1 MSKTIL
7 VVEDDSDMRA
17 LIKRTLLN
25 AGYAVNAVGNG
36 LEAAAT
42 CLTTT
47 PDLIISD
54 VHMPRMNGFEMIQIL
69 KSEPAMAAIP
79 VIFLTA
85 DSTGLERGN
94 ALGAVA
100 YLTKPLRMD
109 DLISTMMKHLP
120 VEGRSP

>member
-7 VVEDDSDMRA
+7 VVEDDPDMRA

-25 AGYAVNAVGNG
+25 SGYAVNAVGNG

-42 CLTTT
+42 CLTST

-69 KSEPAMAAIP
+69 KSEPAMADIP

-85 DSTGLERGN
+85 DSGGHERGN
-94 ALGAVA
+94 SLGAVA

-109 DLISTMMKHLP
+109 DLVATMTKHLP
-120 VEGRSP
+120 AAG

>member
-7 VVEDDSDMRA
+7 VVEDDTDMRA

-42 CLTTT
+42 CLTAT

-69 KSEPAMAAIP
+69 KSEPAMNDIP
-79 VIFLTA
+79 VIFLTGDA
-85 DSTGLERGN
+85 EGEERGN

-109 DLISTMMKHLP
+109 HLLSTMSQHLP
-120 VEGRSP
+120 VEG

>member
-36 LEAAAT
+36 LEAAAS
-42 CLTTT
+42 CLTST
-47 PDLIISD
+47 PDMIISD

-69 KSEPAMAAIP
+69 KNEPSMREIP
-79 VIFLTA
+79 VIFLTG
-85 DSTGLERGN
+85 DSTGHERGN
-94 ALGAVA
+94 ELGAVA

-109 DLISTMMKHLP
+109 DLVSTMTKHLP
-120 VEGRSP
+120 AKG

>member
-7 VVEDDSDMRA
+7 VVEDDPDMRA

-25 AGYAVNAVGNG
+25 SGYAVNAVGNG

-42 CLTTT
+42 CLTST

-69 KSEPAMAAIP
+69 KSEPAMADIP

-85 DSTGLERGN
+85 DATGHERGN

-109 DLISTMMKHLP
+109 DLIATMTKHLP
-120 VEGRSP
+120 AKG

>member
-7 VVEDDSDMRA
+7 VVEDDTDMRA

-42 CLTTT
+42 CLTST
-47 PDLIISD
+47 PDMIISD

-69 KSEPAMAAIP
+69 KSEPAMNDIP

-85 DSTGLERGN
+85 DSTGQERGN
-94 ALGAVA
+94 SLGAVA

-109 DLISTMMKHLP
+109 DLVSTMTKHLP
-120 VEGRSP
+120 AEG

>member
-109 DLISTMMKHLP
+109 DLTSTMMKHLP

>member
-1 MSKTIL
+1 MPKTVL

-17 LIKRTLLN
+17 LINRQLVS
-25 AGYAVNAVGNG
+25 AGYVVRAAANG
-36 LEAAAT
+36 LEAAAA

-54 VHMPRMNGFEMIQIL
+54 VHMPRMNGFEMIAIL
-69 KSEPAMAAIP
+69 KSEPAMKGIP

-85 DSTGLERGN
+85 DEEGRERGN
-94 ALGAVA
+94 ALGAVE

-109 DLISTMMKHLP
+109 ALVQSMQKHLP
-120 VEGRSP
+120 ADS

>member
-7 VVEDDSDMRA
+7 VVEDDTDMRA

-25 AGYAVNAVGNG
+25 AGYAVNAAGNG

-42 CLTTT
+42 CLTST

-54 VHMPRMNGFEMIQIL
+54 VHMPRMNGFEMIKIL
-69 KSEPAMAAIP
+69 KSEPTMAGIP

-85 DSTGLERGN
+85 DSTGQERGN
-94 ALGAVA
+94 ELGAVA

-109 DLISTMMKHLP
+109 DLIATMTKHLP
-120 VEGRSP
+120 AKG

>member
-7 VVEDDSDMRA
+7 VVEDDTDMRA

-36 LEAAAT
+36 LEAAAS
-42 CLTTT
+42 CLTSS

-69 KSEPAMAAIP
+69 KNEPSMHQIP

-85 DSTGLERGN
+85 DSEGRERGN
-94 ALGAVA
+94 KLGAVA

-109 DLISTMMKHLP
+109 DLISTMAKHLP
-120 VEGRSP
+120 AKG